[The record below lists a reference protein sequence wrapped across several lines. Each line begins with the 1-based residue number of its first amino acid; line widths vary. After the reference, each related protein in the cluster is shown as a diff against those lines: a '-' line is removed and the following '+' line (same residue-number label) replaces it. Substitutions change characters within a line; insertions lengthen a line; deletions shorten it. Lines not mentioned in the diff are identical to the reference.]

1 MNFKS
6 FKFQIM
12 SRKSVTFFLF
22 ALLTLGGFRVS
33 AQTAEDIINKHI
45 EAMGGLEKLKSI
57 TSLHMQSVMVMQN
70 GTEITINTYKDQGK
84 LFRRDV
90 DFGMGTSST
99 IVTDKEGWMS
109 NPRNGGA
116 FEAMPAEMLK
126 NQQSELDCADPLVDF
141 AAKGNKAELI
151 GKETVDGI
159 DCYKIK
165 LTLASGRDINYFI
178 DSKTF
183 YIVQTTFKGGGM
195 MGGGGRPPGGGQGN
209 AGGGGGGGQRPGG
222 ADAETKI
229 SYSDFKKTPEGFVFP
244 YHMAVGGMGAGM
256 NYEKIEV
263 NKPIDK
269 KLYKPE

>member
-1 MNFKS
+1 
-6 FKFQIM
+6 M
-12 SRKSVTFFLF
+12 SRRSVTFFLF
-22 ALLTLGGFRVS
+22 TLLTLGGLRVS

-45 EAMGGLEKLKSI
+45 EAIGGAEKLKSI
-57 TSLHMQSVMVMQN
+57 NTLHMQAVAVMQN
-70 GTEITINTYKDQGK
+70 GTEVTTNIYKEQGK
-84 LFRRDV
+84 FFRRDV
-90 DFGMGTSST
+90 DFGMGSFSQ
-99 IVTDKEGWMS
+99 IVTDKEGWAS

-116 FEAMPAEMLK
+116 FEPMTAEMVK
-126 NQQSELDCADPLVDF
+126 SQQSELDCAGPLVDF
-141 AAKGNKAELI
+141 AAKGHKAELV
-151 GKETVDGI
+151 GKESVEGV

-165 LTLASGRDINYFI
+165 LTLASGREINYFF

-195 MGGGGRPPGGGQGN
+195 GMGGGRPGGGGGQGG
-209 AGGGGGGGQRPGG
+209 AGGGGGGGQRAGG

-229 SYSDFKKTPEGFVFP
+229 SYSDYKKTPDGFVFP
-244 YHMAVGGMGAGM
+244 YHMSIGGMGSGM